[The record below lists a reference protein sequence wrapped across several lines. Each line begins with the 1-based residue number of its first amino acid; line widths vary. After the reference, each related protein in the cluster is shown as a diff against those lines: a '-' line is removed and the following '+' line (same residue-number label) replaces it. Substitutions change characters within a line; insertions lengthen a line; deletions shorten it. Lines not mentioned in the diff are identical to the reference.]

1 MRHTP
6 LLTVVLLAVF
16 VAPLSASADDVH
28 TFTIENPLNLHWPW
42 ELTHKD
48 FPAGTLDAK
57 EDWTVTMDGET
68 RPAQLEQ
75 TKTRDGTR
83 VDRLWFVATV
93 PKRKGRKDYGTKVVA
108 RPGTADSPLRVHRDG
123 KMLTLRNG
131 AMGLALREFTAKGD
145 PVPLKDAD
153 HWLFGLWIKGQK
165 HTVGRSKFNGFA
177 KVSQSRIKVLR
188 SGPVFCDVAIEYDFQ
203 GFASP
208 AKRIDAS
215 GLGSSSRNPPENF
228 EGAKVSGKTPAVPMT
243 PGKRSHTYK
252 PNEIPVEM
260 VPQESP
266 HYRVVLRMV
275 MGDPWVEVVERY
287 HLPDEAGYELHF
299 GKYKEGLLAG
309 KSMKVDTTLRIRW
322 FEYDSFGGN
331 TSLNIGQ
338 AQPRDIQ
345 KGRAYAR
352 LQPRWTQR
360 GGGAQELLLTSGGKT
375 PDDPN
380 APCVGVVAT
389 FASKWVS
396 PYQGIIKAR
405 VADGNRG
412 WYEFPLHTGQG
423 GGKHYGQRSYA
434 IVAGP
439 RKRFDSTDKLNGLI
453 RRHTDWTLVA
463 EMNKYVLHW
472 KRDPS
477 KAGPHI
483 LMSPERLDRIK
494 KDWQTGEKT
503 AVTRAMKRTKQRLME
518 AATQGEKLEADI
530 ADLQAKLKQTDD
542 DKRKAELQTRLD
554 RAKKQ
559 RKRIAKTLRGTDAK
573 LLAFITE
580 GKSGGSRLPNVGI
593 WIGRR
598 YQDDFLNPTTYT
610 RRVHGWGWPD
620 LYAAG
625 SPIGGAI
632 QAAAGYIFSDP
643 DHWPGWHN
651 GWNPGNPNFH
661 TDKYMVALYA
671 GGALRD
677 HPHSEEWLEF
687 GLRNFRDDLSRV
699 LLKPDGVG
707 WECPGYSGYSFS
719 LQMKVA
725 RVIANTGYGNP
736 ITANPMTRATGVW
749 HRKLIT
755 PPDVR
760 IGMRHEAPHGDTH
773 RWTAGMAF
781 GFARLAAY
789 YGQKDPAF
797 ASEMMGTW
805 QLLID
810 SGMHGGQW
818 QPSLK
823 EAVLETD
830 LSIPPMDAAKMDWTS
845 QAFYGFGAILR
856 DEFGQAGE
864 SFCSIKAGPARG
876 HYHND
881 ELAYHFYSGR
891 TPISL
896 DYNCSYHPRADH
908 ACLHNSMTFGRQ
920 GSVLHNARNK
930 PVTAHEQLWGTAR
943 VGAFETSKLADVV
956 VAERTSS
963 HLTMSPI
970 DPHDH
975 EFSRRYPSRK
985 IEQTTHRRTLAM
997 VKHAS
1002 ADALGDYLVVLD
1014 QTTARQPQQLNIH
1027 LLARSAKVDGR
1038 TVTLDGQLDKDI
1050 AVHLAAAHDP
1060 NVQVRSYHYLAN
1072 EKRPG
1077 PAIYAIRPGESQAD
1091 YRDRL
1096 QTMMDRAD
1104 TTSLPIDGLDAT
1116 AGLSREQ
1123 WHERVKKTNGKALAV
1138 PPFWEGKWTEGEYQ
1152 VWLRVETTPGKP
1164 ILWVLA
1170 AWNKGRAAPTIT
1182 TINDGAGVKLTADG
1196 HSETVSV
1203 TGSLDNPRKLVLTRD
1218 GKTHE
1223 LIDLSKLPPMGE
1235 IRQEP
1240 IGRD

>member
-1 MRHTP
+1 MRHT
-6 LLTVVLLAVF
+6 LLLGIAVLTVIA
-16 VAPLSASADDVH
+16 APFSASADDVH
-28 TFTIENPLNLHWPW
+28 TFTIQNPLNLHWPW

-48 FPAGTLDAK
+48 FPAGTLDAD
-57 EDWTVTMDGET
+57 EDWTVTMNGET

-75 TKTRDGTR
+75 ATKRDGTK

-93 PKRKGRKDYGTKVVA
+93 PKRDGRSESGTQVVV
-108 RPGTADSPLRVHRDG
+108 RPGKEYSPLSVKRDG
-123 KMLTLRNG
+123 RFVVLGNG
-131 AMGLALREFTAKGD
+131 RLSLVLQEFTAKGGG
-145 PVPLKDAD
+145 VPLKDAK
-153 HWLFGLWIKGQK
+153 HWFSGLGLDGRHTSFG
-165 HTVGRSKFNGFA
+165 RAKFSGFA
-177 KVSQSRIKVLR
+177 KVSRSRIKVLR
-188 SGPVFCDVAIEYDFQ
+188 QGPVFCDVAIEYD
-203 GFASP
+203 
-208 AKRIDAS
+208 
-215 GLGSSSRNPPENF
+215 F

-252 PNEIPVEM
+252 PNEIPTEM

-275 MGDPWVEVVERY
+275 MGDPWVELVERY
-287 HLPDEAGYELHF
+287 HLPDEAGHELHF
-299 GKYKEGLLAG
+299 GKEKLG
-309 KSMKVDTTLRIRW
+309 KPGESMKVDTTLRVRW

-331 TSLNIGQ
+331 TSLNVGE
-338 AQPRDIQ
+338 AKPRDIQ
-345 KGRAYAR
+345 KGREYAR

-360 GGGAQELLLTSGGKT
+360 GGGAQELLLTSGGKN

-380 APCVGVVAT
+380 APCVGIVAT
-389 FASKWVS
+389 FAGKWVS
-396 PYQGIIKAR
+396 PYQGIIQGH

-412 WYEFPLHTGQG
+412 WYEFPLHTGSG

-439 RKRFDSTDKLNGLI
+439 RKRFDSTNKLNGLI

-463 EMNKYVLHW
+463 EMNKYILHW
-472 KRDPS
+472 KRDPT

-494 KDWQTGEKT
+494 KDWQSGEQTG
-503 AVTRAMKRTKQRLME
+503 VTRAMKRTKQRLID
-518 AATQGEKLEADI
+518 AAAQAKKLEADI
-530 ADLQAKLKQTDD
+530 ADLQTKLKQADD
-542 DKRKAELQTRLD
+542 DKRKAELKTRLD

-559 RKRIAKTLRGTDAK
+559 RKRIGKTLRGTDAK

-580 GKSGGSRLPNVGI
+580 GESGGGKLPDVGI

-625 SPIGGAI
+625 SPIGGPI

-661 TDKYMVALYA
+661 TDKYIVALYA
-671 GGALRD
+671 GAALRD
-677 HPHSEEWLEF
+677 HPHSDEWLEF
-687 GLRNFRDDLSRV
+687 GLRNFRDDLARV

-707 WECPGYSGYSFS
+707 WECPGYSGYSLN
-719 LQMKVA
+719 LQLKVA

-736 ITANPMTRATGVW
+736 ITSNPMTRATGVW

-755 PPDVR
+755 PPDSR

-773 RWTAGMAF
+773 RWTSGMKF
-781 GFARLAAY
+781 GFARLADY
-789 YGQKDPAF
+789 YSRKDPAF

-810 SGMHGGQW
+810 SGMYGGRW
-818 QPSLK
+818 EPSLK

-830 LSIPPMDAAKMDWTS
+830 LSIQPTDAAEMDWSS

-856 DEFGQAGE
+856 DEFGTAGE
-864 SFCSIKAGPARG
+864 SFCSLKAGPARG

-920 GSVLHNARNK
+920 GTVRHNARNK

-985 IEQTTHRRTLAM
+985 IQQTTHRRTLAM
-997 VKHAS
+997 VKHDK

-1014 QTTARQPQQLNIH
+1014 QTTAKEPQQLNVH
-1027 LLARSAKVDGR
+1027 LLARSATVNGR
-1038 TVTLDGQLDKDI
+1038 TITLDGQLDKDI
-1050 AVHLAAAHDP
+1050 AVHLAAATDP
-1060 NVQVRSYHYLAN
+1060 NIQVRSYHYLAN

-1077 PAIYAIRPGESQAD
+1077 PALYAIRPGESAAD
-1091 YRDRL
+1091 YRKRL
-1096 QTMMDRAD
+1096 QTMMDQAGA
-1104 TTSLPIDGLDAT
+1104 TSLPIDGLDAT
-1116 AGLSREQ
+1116 GGLSRDQ
-1123 WHERVKKTNGKALAV
+1123 WHERVKKTGGKALAV
-1138 PPFWEGKWTEGEYQ
+1138 PPFWNGEWTEGEYQ

-1170 AWNKGRAAPTIT
+1170 AWDKKEPAPTIET
-1182 TINDGAGVKLTADG
+1182 VHDGAGVKLTAGDTT
-1196 HSETVSV
+1196 ETVRL
-1203 TGSLDNPRKLVLTRD
+1203 TGSLSKPKTLVLTRD
-1218 GKTHE
+1218 GETRE
-1223 LIDLSKLPPMGE
+1223 LIDLSQLPAMGE
-1235 IRQEP
+1235 IPRKP
-1240 IGRD
+1240 LGSD